1 MSNEPHH
8 TTAEPVSEPLRATR
22 RTALRGAGLASLF
35 ALGGGSA
42 TAQRTVP
49 NADAHQSRKETTE
62 ALPSWNDG
70 RAKQAILAF
79 VEKVTTPDSPDF
91 VPPAER
97 IATFDND
104 GTLWVERPVYA
115 QLAFVI
121 DRIQELA
128 PQHPE
133 WEDEQPFKA
142 VLENDL
148 ETLAAMNQNEVAEL
162 LTVTHTGMTTD
173 EFEATVT
180 DWLNTAR
187 DPRFDR
193 RYTDLAY
200 QPMLELLSFLRA
212 NEFKTFIVSGGGA
225 EFMRQMSEA
234 TYGIPPEQV
243 VGSTGKTRY
252 EVRDSEPVLVKLPE
266 VDFVDDEA
274 GKPIGIHKFIGR
286 RPIAAF
292 GNYVGDRQMLE
303 WTEAG
308 DGPRLLLLVNHDDA
322 KREYAYSMDEDLT
335 GETSDESSQPF
346 IDVAEEKGW
355 VVVSMKDDWEYVFP
369 FEQADS

>member
-8 TTAEPVSEPLRATR
+8 TTAEPESEPLRVTR
-22 RTALRGAGLASLF
+22 RTALRGAGLASLL
-35 ALGGGSA
+35 AMGTGSA
-42 TAQRTVP
+42 RAQRTVL
-49 NADAHQSRKETTE
+49 NADTHQSQKETTE
-62 ALPSWNDG
+62 PLPSWNDG
-70 RAKQAILAF
+70 QAKQAILTF
-79 VEKVTTPDSPDF
+79 VEAVTTPDSPDF

-115 QLAFVI
+115 QLAFAI
-121 DRIQELA
+121 DRIRELA

-148 ETLAAMNQNEVAEL
+148 ETLAAASQSEVAEL
-162 LTVTHTGMTTD
+162 LAVTHAGITTD
-173 EFEATVT
+173 EFEAIVT

-187 DPRFDR
+187 HPRFDR
-193 RYTDLAY
+193 RYTELAY

-212 NEFKTFIVSGGGA
+212 NEFKTFIVSGGGV

-252 EVRDSEPVLVKLPE
+252 EVRDGEPVLVKLPE

-286 RPIAAF
+286 QPIAAF
-292 GNYVGDRQMLE
+292 GNYVGDREMLE
-303 WTEAG
+303 WTDAG

-322 KREYAYSMDEDLT
+322 EREYAYSMDEDLT

-355 VVVSMKDDWEYVFP
+355 VVASMKDDWEYVFP
-369 FEQADS
+369 FEQAES

>member
-1 MSNEPHH
+1 
-8 TTAEPVSEPLRATR
+8 
-22 RTALRGAGLASLF
+22 
-35 ALGGGSA
+35 
-42 TAQRTVP
+42 
-49 NADAHQSRKETTE
+49 
-62 ALPSWNDG
+62 
-70 RAKQAILAF
+70 
-79 VEKVTTPDSPDF
+79 VTTPDSPDF

-115 QLAFVI
+115 QLAFAI
-121 DRIQELA
+121 DRIRELA

-148 ETLAAMNQNEVAEL
+148 ETLAAASQNEVAEL
-162 LTVTHTGMTTD
+162 LAVTHAGITTD
-173 EFEATVT
+173 EFEAIVT

-187 DPRFDR
+187 HPRFDR

-212 NEFKTFIVSGGGA
+212 NEFKTFIVSGGGVK
-225 EFMRQMSEA
+225 FMRQMSEA

-252 EVRDSEPVLVKLPE
+252 EVRDGEPVLVKLPE

-322 KREYAYSMDEDLT
+322 EREYAYSMDEDLT
-335 GETSDESSQPF
+335 GETPDESSRPF

-355 VVVSMKDDWEYVFP
+355 VVASMKDDWEYVFP